1 MGMGDDPNQDMN
13 AWLPPQRPDCVFLLV
28 MEHLEK
34 LSSTRTM
41 SARYFE
47 LRGLIVASVEYIE
60 DQSLRT
66 EIERA
71 LANPKNNLNINIIR
85 NYKAE
90 IAAGTPYTV
99 VFECEFSRLIPIMET
114 LWTRTQSGL
123 IEQQL
128 LPWTISDSKQQLR
141 DIMIDKS
148 IDRLSAQR
156 NRDIAFG
163 PSPRSGMMQEPR
175 LVKALPESVE
185 QAPIPEPQPK
195 RAVNEF
201 EDYYDPHEYDT
212 EKTPPSTEITE
223 ADAKEIGHYAEK
235 TVKSVEA
242 MATKPQQEDLP
253 EPKQILNLARKM
265 LDLERAL
272 EDRPDEKVTV
282 EKVENELPTASEPRE
297 TIDLVPIE
305 RLRPRL
311 PRLIRTRA
319 QSECGLLP
327 KDYQVPPDIDEN
339 VMGDFPDDDEIDY
352 DTYMAT
358 DQELEDASHE
368 IKRFLRK
375 KKLKG
380 QRDGNA

>member
-1 MGMGDDPNQDMN
+1 MGMGGDPNQDMN

-60 DQSLRT
+60 DQNLRT

-128 LPWTISDSKQQLR
+128 LPWTITDNKQQLR
-141 DIMIDKS
+141 DMMIDKS

-156 NRDIAFG
+156 NRDMAFG

-175 LVKALPESVE
+175 IIKALPEGIQDAARE
-185 QAPIPEPQPK
+185 QASITAPK
-195 RAVNEF
+195 KAVNEF
-201 EDYYDPHEYDT
+201 EDYYDSTEWDT
-212 EKTPPSTEITE
+212 EKTPPLPEITAAE
-223 ADAKEIGHYAEK
+223 VVAK
-235 TVKSVEA
+235 
-242 MATKPQQEDLP
+242 KPRQDDLP
-253 EPKQILNLARKM
+253 EPQQILNLARKM
-265 LDLERAL
+265 LDLER
-272 EDRPDEKVTV
+272 EREEQPSENVTV
-282 EKVENELPTASEPRE
+282 EKAEKEPITISEPPE

-305 RLRPRL
+305 RLRPRI
-311 PRLIRTRA
+311 PRLIRARP
-319 QSECGLLP
+319 QIECGLLP
-327 KDYQVPPDIDEN
+327 KDYQVPPEVDEQ
-339 VMGDFPDDDEIDY
+339 VMGAFPDDDEIDY

-358 DQELEDASHE
+358 DQELEDASHD

-375 KKLKG
+375 RKLKEK
-380 QRDGNA
+380 RDADAR